1 MAKQQTSN
9 TQTSELQVIRLLTE
23 AAKADTVYRDLYLQR
38 ASARLT
44 ALLPKAEYEQLK
56 VQDTT
61 IENLLAQTRRAV
73 DRQEWTEVQELT
85 ARATALRDL
94 LAKKKSEMELAQEVF
109 AAPDVVLD
117 PFSPGFSAL
126 FGAGGRSTAGIQEG
140 LVATLTALAKADA
153 EWGDLYT
160 QRQAYFAG
168 LSLLPEL
175 HIQQAVGDSANALQQ
190 KMQQAA
196 AKGDL
201 ALLNRL
207 AGQMLKSSAQPK
219 SEPTAG
225 ESRHA
230 PTSQRSAAASAT
242 LAKPFPA
249 SAIEPAR
256 TLGFAHVEIKPEIP
270 TLQKALKEFL
280 DWYTWHPSF
289 PVTELAK
296 EGSMHLRPLVKEA
309 LKDVPEAAAVTEP
322 LVEVAAQFSLHPYVN
337 GGGARYFPILVD
349 TEFVLVE
356 DFPEEGLL
364 AAEGGELLSAL
375 GLKQRRGLSRME
387 IETALRE
394 QGNQVLHE
402 RLGLDPRAFRLVCV
416 PFDVF
421 FRVGRERGWGQQQHW
436 THIDGYQVMQGSR
449 LRALVGGDVRY
460 GGLLDLC
467 SISPADQREGVVA
480 RFAVVHRERLLT
492 R

>member
-1 MAKQQTSN
+1 MAKRQTTN
-9 TQTSELQVIRLLTE
+9 TEASELQVIRLLTE

-38 ASARLT
+38 ASARLA
-44 ALLPKAEYEQLK
+44 ALLPKAEYDQLK

-73 DRQEWTEVQELT
+73 DRQEWTQVQELT

-94 LAKKKSEMELAQEVF
+94 LAKKQNEMKLAQEVF
-109 AAPDVVLD
+109 AAPDVAID

-126 FGAGGRSTAGIQEG
+126 FGGGGKSTAGVREG
-140 LVATLTALAKADA
+140 LVTTLTALTKADP
-153 EWGDLYT
+153 EWGDLYA

-175 HIQQAVGDSANALQQ
+175 QTQKAVGDSANVLQQ

-196 AKGDL
+196 EKGDL
-201 ALLNRL
+201 AQLNRL
-207 AGQMLKSSAQPK
+207 AAEMLKASAKPK
-219 SEPTAG
+219 SEQSEA
-225 ESRHA
+225 SRQT
-230 PTSQRSAAASAT
+230 PSLQRSGSSSAV
-242 LAKPFPA
+242 LAQPFLP
-249 SAIEPAR
+249 SAVESAQA
-256 TLGFAHVEIKPEIP
+256 LGFAHVELKPQMP

-309 LKDVPEAAAVTEP
+309 LKDVPEAAGLTDP
-322 LVEVAAQFSLHPYVN
+322 IVELMAQFSLNPYVN
-337 GGGARYFPILVD
+337 GGGARYFPIFVD
-349 TEFVLVE
+349 TEFVLLE
-356 DFPEEGLL
+356 DFPEEG
-364 AAEGGELLSAL
+364 ATDGSELLSAL

-387 IETALRE
+387 IEAALRE
-394 QGNQVLHE
+394 QGNQVLQE
-402 RLGLDPRAFRLVCV
+402 RLGLDPRTFRLVCV
-416 PFDVF
+416 PFDVYL
-421 FRVGRERGWGQQQHW
+421 RVGRDRGWGQQQYW
-436 THIDGYQVMQGSR
+436 THIDGYQVMQGGR

-467 SISPADQREGVVA
+467 SISPADQREGMMT
-480 RFAVVHRERLLT
+480 RFAIVHRERLLT

>member
-1 MAKQQTSN
+1 MAKQQTAN
-9 TQTSELQVIRLLTE
+9 TQTSELQVIRFLTE
-23 AAKADTVYRDLYLQR
+23 VAKADTVYRDLYLQR
-38 ASARLT
+38 ASVRLA

-73 DRQEWTEVQELT
+73 DRQEWTQVQELT

-94 LAKKKSEMELAQEVF
+94 LAKKKSEMELAKEVF
-109 AAPDVVLD
+109 AAPDVVID

-126 FGAGGRSTAGIQEG
+126 FGAGGRSTASMREG
-140 LVATLTALAKADA
+140 LVTTLTALTKADP
-153 EWGDLYT
+153 EWSDLYA
-160 QRQAYFAG
+160 QRQAYFSG
-168 LSLLPEL
+168 LSLLAES
-175 HIQQAVGDSANALQQ
+175 QVQKAVGDSANVLQQ

-196 AKGDL
+196 EKGDL
-201 ALLNRL
+201 AQLNRL
-207 AGQMLKSSAQPK
+207 AGEMLKASAKPK
-219 SEPTAG
+219 SEPMAG
-225 ESRHA
+225 ESRQA
-230 PTSQRSAAASAT
+230 PTLQRSATSSAT
-242 LAKPFPA
+242 LAQPFPA
-249 SAIEPAR
+249 SAIDPAR
-256 TLGFAHVEIKPEIP
+256 ALGFAHVEIKPQIP

-309 LKDVPEAAAVTEP
+309 LKEVPEAAGVTEP
-322 LVEVAAQFSLHPYVN
+322 LVEMAAQFSLHPYVN

-356 DFPEEGLL
+356 DFPEEG
-364 AAEGGELLSAL
+364 AAEGGELFSVL

-394 QGNQVLHE
+394 QGNQVLQE

-416 PFDVF
+416 PFDMY
-421 FRVGRERGWGQQQHW
+421 FRVGRDRGWGQQQQW

-467 SISPADQREGVVA
+467 SISPADQREGVMT

>member
-9 TQTSELQVIRLLTE
+9 TQASELQVIRRLTE
-23 AAKADTVYRDLYLQR
+23 VAKADTVYRDLYLQR
-38 ASARLT
+38 ASTRLA
-44 ALLPKAEYEQLK
+44 ALLPKTEYEQLK

-61 IENLLAQTRRAV
+61 IENLLAQSRRAV
-73 DRQEWTEVQELT
+73 DRQEWTQVQELT

-109 AAPDVVLD
+109 AAPDVVID
-117 PFSPGFSAL
+117 PFSPGFSTL
-126 FGAGGRSTAGIQEG
+126 FGAGGRSTAGRQEE
-140 LVATLTALAKADA
+140 LVATLTALAKADP
-153 EWGDLYT
+153 EWGDLYA
-160 QRQAYFAG
+160 QRQAYFSG

-175 HIQQAVGDSANALQQ
+175 QTQKAVGDSANVLQQ

-201 ALLNRL
+201 AALNRL
-207 AGQMLKSSAQPK
+207 AGEMLKASAKPK

-225 ESRHA
+225 ESRQA
-230 PTSQRSAAASAT
+230 PTPQRSASSSVA
-242 LAKPFPA
+242 LAQPFPA

-256 TLGFAHVEIKPEIP
+256 TLGFAHVEIKPEMP

-309 LKDVPEAAAVTEP
+309 LKDVPEAAEVTEP

-337 GGGARYFPILVD
+337 GGGARYFPVLVD

-356 DFPEEGLL
+356 DFPEEG
-364 AAEGGELLSAL
+364 AAEGGELLSTL

-387 IETALRE
+387 IEAALRQ
-394 QGNQVLHE
+394 QGNQLLHE

-416 PFDVF
+416 PFDVYL
-421 FRVGRERGWGQQQHW
+421 RVGRDRGWGQQQHW
-436 THIDGYQVMQGSR
+436 THIDGYQVMQGGR

-467 SISPADQREGVVA
+467 SVSPADQREGVMT